1 MGLSLKKFACFLF
14 GIVCGSL
21 SAAAIAGNASV
32 AVSKQYSCDKKS
44 TDHDPR
50 VVRSKLFKYEFVLNK
65 KYERIIQNILQDMD
79 YEALKYAHPKL
90 ALCSVNC
97 ATPAEKSNRETF
109 IKSIAAIINCLNK
122 MVCEQRKFV
131 KIVGAKGY
139 ESLSEKDKAYFDMIA
154 AFYKTRDI
162 KKLLERVAP
171 VPVSMAIAQAALESG
186 FGSNKYMNSRNAL
199 FGIMD
204 AKDHLVEF
212 DSVFEAAIA
221 YMKTL
226 NTNPSYKSFRRKR
239 NSMLAAKSRKLSG
252 IELCECIRKYSTN
265 KKYKKLLISLI
276 NKYDLSSLDDV
287 SHII

>member
-1 MGLSLKKFACFLF
+1 
-14 GIVCGSL
+14 
-21 SAAAIAGNASV
+21 
-32 AVSKQYSCDKKS
+32 
-44 TDHDPR
+44 
-50 VVRSKLFKYEFVLNK
+50 
-65 KYERIIQNILQDMD
+65 
-79 YEALKYAHPKL
+79 
-90 ALCSVNC
+90 
-97 ATPAEKSNRETF
+97 
-109 IKSIAAIINCLNK
+109 
-122 MVCEQRKFV
+122 
-131 KIVGAKGY
+131 
-139 ESLSEKDKAYFDMIA
+139 MIA